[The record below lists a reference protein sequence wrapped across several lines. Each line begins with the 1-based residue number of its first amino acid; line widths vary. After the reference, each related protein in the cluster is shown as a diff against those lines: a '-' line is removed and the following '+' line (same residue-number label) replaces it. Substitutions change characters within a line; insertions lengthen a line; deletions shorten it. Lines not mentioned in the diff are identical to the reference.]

1 MKRYE
6 SREEILEDIIKL
18 KDLIA
23 VVGKTPKLV
32 AKAKRLV
39 NKYKNWNWSDNYE
52 L

>member
-6 SREEILEDIIKL
+6 SREEILEELRIL

-32 AKAKRLV
+32 AKARRLIER
-39 NKYKNWNWSDNYE
+39 YKNWSFVE
-52 L
+52 EMCL

>member
-6 SREEILEDIIKL
+6 SREEILEDLRKL

-32 AKAKRLV
+32 AKAKRLI
-39 NKYKNWNWSDNYE
+39 NKYKIWTWSYNKG